1 VNHIVIQ
8 YSSDNGVKIIRYG
21 LRNMAKMRKSGI
33 EGFGRCGPPEQG
45 GRLTNLPPN
54 THAAYMH
61 VLQINQP
68 HAPTKARPARVIGM
82 TQKERPRGGRKK
94 GLIR

>member
-1 VNHIVIQ
+1 MVFSL
-8 YSSDNGVKIIRYG
+8 SSGPG
-21 LRNMAKMRKSGI
+21 LGGLER
-33 EGFGRCGPPEQG
+33 QG

-68 HAPTKARPARVIGM
+68 HAPRPARVIAM
-82 TQKERPRGGRKK
+82 TKKERPRGERKK